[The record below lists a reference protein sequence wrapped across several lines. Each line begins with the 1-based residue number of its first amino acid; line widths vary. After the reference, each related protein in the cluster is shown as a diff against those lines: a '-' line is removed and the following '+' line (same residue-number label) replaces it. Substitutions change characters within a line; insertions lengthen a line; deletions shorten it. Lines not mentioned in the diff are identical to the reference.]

1 MQARRVNHLLSP
13 ATLYD
18 EYCLFTGSWW
28 DFFLFLVDEPA
39 PLYDLTKDTGRMSLH
54 VCQERAP
61 QSL

>member
-1 MQARRVNHLLSP
+1 MMSIVF
-13 ATLYD
+13 
-18 EYCLFTGSWW
+18 FTGSWW

-54 VCQERAP
+54 ICQEQAP